1 MPHRHAAKVALLVN
15 ALAGERHIPHQHAS
29 PTERNRDV
37 PMSLS
42 EKKKKRLLTLIIV
55 LSLILMG
62 LVTWLVGKPLVQFA
76 KDPNGFRAWVD
87 THGIWGR
94 VLYVGMVIFQVLV
107 ALIPGEPL
115 EIAGGYAFGAWE
127 GTLLCLLG
135 ATLGSTLVFLVVR
148 RWGVRVLELYFP
160 REKIESLR
168 FMQNTPK
175 VRVVAF
181 LLMFIPGTPKD
192 LISYCMG
199 LTKIRLS
206 EWIILSTVARIPSI
220 VTSTV
225 GGDALGG
232 QDYRF
237 AILVFTITLAISL
250 LGGLIYSVY
259 TKRHSLKSGP
269 QKKGLENT

>member
-62 LVTWLVGKPLVQFA
+62 LVTWLVGEPLVQFA

-160 REKIESLR
+160 REKIESLK

-237 AILVFTITLAISL
+237 AILVFAITLAISL

>member
-62 LVTWLVGKPLVQFA
+62 LVTWLVGKPLVVSCERSQRLSGLGGHPWDLGTGPVCGYGDFSGSGCLDFLA
-76 KDPNGFRAWVD
+76 
-87 THGIWGR
+87 
-94 VLYVGMVIFQVLV
+94 Q
-107 ALIPGEPL
+107 PL

-148 RWGVRVLELYFP
+148 RWGVRVLESDL
-160 REKIESLR
+160 
-168 FMQNTPK
+168 
-175 VRVVAF
+175 
-181 LLMFIPGTPKD
+181 PGK
-192 LISYCMG
+192 
-199 LTKIRLS
+199 RLN
-206 EWIILSTVARIPSI
+206 LSNLCKT
-220 VTSTV
+220 
-225 GGDALGG
+225 
-232 QDYRF
+232 
-237 AILVFTITLAISL
+237 
-250 LGGLIYSVY
+250 
-259 TKRHSLKSGP
+259 P
-269 QKKGLENT
+269 QKCGLWPSSSCSSPAHPKTSSATAWG

>member
-42 EKKKKRLLTLIIV
+42 EKKRLLPLLLV
-55 LSLILMG
+55 LSRILMG
-62 LVTWLVGKPLVQFA
+62 LVTWRGGKPLVQFA

-135 ATLGSTLVFLVVR
+135 ATMGSTLVFLVVR

-160 REKIESLR
+160 REKIESLK

>member
-1 MPHRHAAKVALLVN
+1 
-15 ALAGERHIPHQHAS
+15 
-29 PTERNRDV
+29 
-37 PMSLS
+37 MSLS

-94 VLYVGMVIFQVLV
+94 VLYVGMVIFLVLV

-225 GGDALGG
+225 GGDAPG
-232 QDYRF
+232 R
-237 AILVFTITLAISL
+237 A
-250 LGGLIYSVY
+250 GLPL
-259 TKRHSLKSGP
+259 RHSGLHHHSGHQSPGWAYLQRLHQAP
-269 QKKGLENT
+269 QSQIRPPEKRTGKHLTRRDLRWSMRTFCFLSAVWPWPPG